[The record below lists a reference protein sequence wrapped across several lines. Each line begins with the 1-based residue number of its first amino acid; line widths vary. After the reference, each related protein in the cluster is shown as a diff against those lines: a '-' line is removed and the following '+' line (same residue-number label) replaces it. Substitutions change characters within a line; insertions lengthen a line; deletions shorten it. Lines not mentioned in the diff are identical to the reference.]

1 MFKGMQF
8 LNPEKEKGEEKE
20 KLKTCP
26 LCSSNGIEGALCE
39 QHVNLSKDYN
49 WLKNYINSQ
58 ETLNTKTLYLLEF
71 AISDRV
77 SYVINDVPVIDGRLA
92 IEEFLQEN
100 LYERVKNKKEV
111 RCSIYMEKM
120 LKEILALQKARSM
133 IVKMMI

>member
-1 MFKGMQF
+1 MIKGMQF
-8 LNPEKEKGEEKE
+8 LNLEKEKSNKKEE
-20 KLKTCP
+20 LKICP
-26 LCSSNGIEGALCE
+26 LCSSNGNEGSLCE
-39 QHVNLSKDYN
+39 KHVNLSKDYN

-58 ETLNTKTLYLLEF
+58 ETVNAKTLYLLEF

-100 LYERVKNKKEV
+100 LYEKVKNKKEV

-120 LKEILALQKARSM
+120 LKEILALQKAHSM